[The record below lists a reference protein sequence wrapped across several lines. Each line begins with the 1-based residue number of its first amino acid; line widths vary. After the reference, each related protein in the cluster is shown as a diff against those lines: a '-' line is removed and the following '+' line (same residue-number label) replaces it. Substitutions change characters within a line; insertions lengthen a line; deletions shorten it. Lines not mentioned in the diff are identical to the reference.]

1 MSWIFSTTRGLV
13 STPTSSTSIRHSC
26 LSCSA
31 SRQATALTVSR
42 PDETESALLDLVD
55 DELRPAQ
62 RLRHPKRLACASV
75 FDCNNL
81 AVNATPRCH
90 QDSKRSI
97 GESSAGANT
106 FVAMCPAFLLRRNEE
121 DHPHEI
127 IRLSGGMHSLFMQVK
142 EVEYV
147 EVEEFQINFVIQL
160 GQAWW
165 LNHPMLS
172 PIPEQVARASHTWM
186 PSRSCEALATRCRTA
201 QCDLH
206 NTSFGSRSFWRHNR
220 LETERTRQRWPEP
233 RISGQV
239 DRDCIDL
246 SSREEAWKARW
257 TPATRSVH
265 HS

>member
-1 MSWIFSTTRGLV
+1 MDFLNDERADLYTNFKQQYTALLFIMQRV
-13 STPTSSTSIRHSC
+13 
-26 LSCSA
+26 
-31 SRQATALTVSR
+31 ATGENFLTVSR

-62 RLRHPKRLACASV
+62 RPRHPKRLACASV

-106 FVAMCPAFLLRRNEE
+106 FVAMCPAFWLRRNEE

-127 IRLSGGMHSLFMQVK
+127 IRLSGGMHSSFMQVK
-142 EVEYV
+142 EAEYV

-165 LNHPMLS
+165 LNLQAP
-172 PIPEQVARASHTWM
+172 
-186 PSRSCEALATRCRTA
+186 RST
-201 QCDLH
+201 
-206 NTSFGSRSFWRHNR
+206 
-220 LETERTRQRWPEP
+220 
-233 RISGQV
+233 V
-239 DRDCIDL
+239 
-246 SSREEAWKARW
+246 
-257 TPATRSVH
+257 
-265 HS
+265 